1 MEEKTYQLAAILMA
15 FSVIASTETHAEIY
29 KHVDQNGR
37 ITYSNKAVS
46 GASKLPA
53 NSPFSTKNRN
63 QLKPTNSYP
72 IVSNDAQAKRD
83 QKRRQ
88 ILENELAIEKKLFV
102 NAKQNLI
109 NTQKNAKV
117 LKINSNNTQKNLT
130 ENSKDFKSR
139 KSLHER
145 NITALRKELAN

>member
-15 FSVIASTETHAEIY
+15 FSVISCTETHAEIY
-29 KHVDQNGR
+29 KHVDKSGR
-37 ITYSNKAVS
+37 ITYSNNAVS

-53 NSPFSTKNRN
+53 NTPFSTKNRN

-72 IVSNDAQAKRD
+72 VVSSDTQAKRD
-83 QKRRQ
+83 LERRQ

-109 NTQKNAKV
+109 KAQKNAKV

-130 ENSKDFKSR
+130 QYSKKFKNQ
-139 KSLHER
+139 KLLHER

>member
-1 MEEKTYQLAAILMA
+1 MKENTYQLAAILMA
-15 FSVIASTETHAEIY
+15 FSVISSTETHAEIY

-37 ITYSNKAVS
+37 ITYSNKAIS

-53 NSPFSTKNRN
+53 NTPFPTKNRN

-72 IVSNDAQAKRD
+72 IVSNDVQAKRD

-109 NTQKNAKV
+109 NAQKNAKV
-117 LKINSNNTQKNLT
+117 LKINSNNSQENLMQNNK
-130 ENSKDFKSR
+130 EFKSR
-139 KSLHER
+139 KLLHER